1 MKKKII
7 ITGGSGFIGNNLVH
21 YFLKKKFI
29 VLNLDKLSLYSTNE
43 KFKKKFLNIKNYKFL
58 NLDINNYKKT
68 HKIIKNF
75 NPHYIINCSAESHVD
90 RSIDTPLPFT
100 RNNLINDLNLI
111 EIFRELSKNKN
122 IKKFIHINTD
132 EIFGSLKKG
141 KAKISSKLNPSS
153 PYSASKSFMQLYTYA
168 LRKTYNS
175 KILLINLCNNYGP
188 YQFHEKFIPTVI
200 LNYLFGKKI
209 PIYGKGKNIREWLF
223 VNDTSEIIYKL
234 VINKNISSGDYNLGS
249 GQFSTNNDLVKNIYK
264 ILKERKLI
272 NKKFKDTINF
282 VKDRPGHDF
291 RYALDSSKIKKDI
304 NWETKTKLK
313 QGLTQT
319 VDWYLA
325 NKEWVKESLRK
336 YKGKRLG
343 NL

>member
-1 MKKKII
+1 
-7 ITGGSGFIGNNLVH
+7 
-21 YFLKKKFI
+21 
-29 VLNLDKLSLYSTNE
+29 
-43 KFKKKFLNIKNYKFL
+43 
-58 NLDINNYKKT
+58 
-68 HKIIKNF
+68 
-75 NPHYIINCSAESHVD
+75 VD

-223 VNDTSEIIYKL
+223 VKDTSEIIYKL